1 VSDYPTRKDYP
12 MNDPDGMVQTIRE
25 QEKHI
30 ADLELRLKLRDKRII
45 WWQGM
50 ASDLY
55 DELIGFYK
63 PESDPF
69 GSMTATDRTDSRRR
83 TL

>member
-1 VSDYPTRKDYP
+1 MT
-12 MNDPDGMVQTIRE
+12 NPDGMSQTIRE
-25 QEKHI
+25 LEKHI
-30 ADLELRLKLRDKRII
+30 ETLEMRLKLRDKRIM

-69 GSMTATDRTDSRRR
+69 GSLTRTITRFEES
-83 TL
+83 TQYEPQ

>member
-1 VSDYPTRKDYP
+1 
-12 MNDPDGMVQTIRE
+12 MNDTDGMVQKIRE

-30 ADLELRLKLRDKRII
+30 ADLELRLTIRNKRIL

-63 PESDPF
+63 PANDPF
-69 GSMTATDRTDSRRR
+69 GSLTSTINRFEEAERYGSE
-83 TL
+83 

>member
-1 VSDYPTRKDYP
+1 

-30 ADLELRLKLRDKRII
+30 ADLELRLKLRDKRIL

-63 PESDPF
+63 PANDPF
-69 GSMTATDRTDSRRR
+69 GSLTSTINRFEEAERYGSQ
-83 TL
+83 

>member
-1 VSDYPTRKDYP
+1 

-30 ADLELRLKLRDKRII
+30 ADLEIRLKLRDKRIEVWMGI
-45 WWQGM
+45 

-55 DELIGFYK
+55 DDLMRQYFLIPAEADTASLQRY
-63 PESDPF
+63 EEATQY
-69 GSMTATDRTDSRRR
+69 GS
-83 TL
+83 L

>member
-1 VSDYPTRKDYP
+1 

-30 ADLELRLKLRDKRII
+30 ADLELRLKLREKRII
-45 WWQGM
+45 FWQGI

-55 DELIGFYK
+55 DELICFYNHAN
-63 PESDPF
+63 DPF
-69 GSMTATDRTDSRRR
+69 GST
-83 TL
+83 TLAINRFEEAERYGSE

>member
-1 VSDYPTRKDYP
+1 

-25 QEKHI
+25 LEKHI
-30 ADLELRLKLRDKRII
+30 ADLEFRLNLRNKRVL

-63 PESDPF
+63 PERDPY
-69 GSMTATDRTDSRRR
+69 GSMKSTINRFKEADETWI
-83 TL
+83 

>member
-1 VSDYPTRKDYP
+1 

-30 ADLELRLKLRDKRII
+30 ADLELRLKIRDKRIMF
-45 WWQGM
+45 WQGM

-55 DELIGFYK
+55 DELLGFYK

-69 GSMTATDRTDSRRR
+69 GSLTSTINRFEEAERYGSQ
-83 TL
+83 

>member
-1 VSDYPTRKDYP
+1 

-30 ADLELRLKLRDKRII
+30 ADLELRLKLRDKRIMF
-45 WWQGM
+45 WQGM

-55 DELIGFYK
+55 DELIGFYR
-63 PESDPF
+63 PESNPF
-69 GSMTATDRTDSRRR
+69 GSITATVARFEEATQYEPQ
-83 TL
+83 

>member
-1 VSDYPTRKDYP
+1 
-12 MNDPDGMVQTIRE
+12 
-25 QEKHI
+25 
-30 ADLELRLKLRDKRII
+30 
-45 WWQGM
+45 M

-69 GSMTATDRTDSRRR
+69 GSLTSTINRFEEAERYGSQ
-83 TL
+83 

>member
-1 VSDYPTRKDYP
+1 MY
-12 MNDPDGMVQTIRE
+12 DPDGLVQTMRE

-30 ADLELRLKLRDKRII
+30 ADLELRLKLREKRIL

-55 DELIGFYK
+55 DELISFYK
-63 PESDPF
+63 HDPF
-69 GSMTATDRTDSRRR
+69 SSMTATVARFEMANQYEPY
-83 TL
+83 

>member
-1 VSDYPTRKDYP
+1 
-12 MNDPDGMVQTIRE
+12 MNDPDGIVQTIRE

-30 ADLELRLKLRDKRII
+30 ADLELRLSIRNKRIM

-55 DELIGFYK
+55 DELVSFYK
-63 PESDPF
+63 PASDPF
-69 GSMTATDRTDSRRR
+69 GSMTSTINRFEEAERYGSE
-83 TL
+83 

>member
-1 VSDYPTRKDYP
+1 

-30 ADLELRLKLRDKRII
+30 ADLELRLSIRNKRIL

-55 DELIGFYK
+55 DELISFYK
-63 PESDPF
+63 PASDPF
-69 GSMTATDRTDSRRR
+69 GSMTSTINRFEEAERYGSQ
-83 TL
+83 

>member
-1 VSDYPTRKDYP
+1 

-30 ADLELRLKLRDKRII
+30 ADLELRLTIRNKRIL

-55 DELIGFYK
+55 DELISFYK
-63 PESDPF
+63 PANDPF
-69 GSMTATDRTDSRRR
+69 GSLSSTINRFEEAERYGSE
-83 TL
+83 

>member
-1 VSDYPTRKDYP
+1 

-30 ADLELRLKLRDKRII
+30 ADLELRLIIRNKRIL

-55 DELIGFYK
+55 DELVSFYK
-63 PESDPF
+63 PASDPF
-69 GSMTATDRTDSRRR
+69 GSMTSTINRFEEAERYGSE
-83 TL
+83 

>member
-1 VSDYPTRKDYP
+1 MS
-12 MNDPDGMVQTIRE
+12 NPDGMAQTIRE
-25 QEKHI
+25 LEKHI
-30 ADLELRLKLRDKRII
+30 ADLELRLKLRDKRIL

-69 GSMTATDRTDSRRR
+69 GSMTSTINRFEEAERYGSE
-83 TL
+83 

>member
-1 VSDYPTRKDYP
+1 

-30 ADLELRLKLRDKRII
+30 ADLELRLKVRLNRI
-45 WWQGM
+45 WFWQGM

-63 PESDPF
+63 PANDPF
-69 GSMTATDRTDSRRR
+69 GSLTSTIKRFEEAERYGSE
-83 TL
+83 

>member
-1 VSDYPTRKDYP
+1 

-30 ADLELRLKLRDKRII
+30 ADLELRLKLRDKRIMF
-45 WWQGM
+45 WQGM

-63 PESDPF
+63 PANRSVRIIHLRQIAPIR
-69 GSMTATDRTDSRRR
+69 GG
-83 TL
+83 

>member
-1 VSDYPTRKDYP
+1 

-30 ADLELRLKLRDKRII
+30 ADLELRLTIRNKRIL

-55 DELIGFYK
+55 DELISFYK
-63 PESDPF
+63 PASDPF
-69 GSMTATDRTDSRRR
+69 GSMTSTINRFEEAERYGSK
-83 TL
+83 

>member
-1 VSDYPTRKDYP
+1 

-30 ADLELRLKLRDKRII
+30 ADLELRLTIRNKRIL

-55 DELIGFYK
+55 DELISFYK
-63 PESDPF
+63 PANDPF
-69 GSMTATDRTDSRRR
+69 GSLTSAINRFEEAERYGSE
-83 TL
+83 

>member
-1 VSDYPTRKDYP
+1 
-12 MNDPDGMVQTIRE
+12 MNDPDGQAKLIKQLCE
-25 QEKHI
+25 YI
-30 ADLELRLKLRDKRII
+30 DDLELRLKIRNTRIRF
-45 WWQGM
+45 WQGM

-69 GSMTATDRTDSRRR
+69 GSLTSTINRFEEAERYGSE
-83 TL
+83 

>member
-1 VSDYPTRKDYP
+1 
-12 MNDPDGMVQTIRE
+12 MNDPDGMVQTMRE

-30 ADLELRLKLRDKRII
+30 ADLELRLTIRNKRIL

-55 DELIGFYK
+55 DELISFYK
-63 PESDPF
+63 PANDPF
-69 GSMTATDRTDSRRR
+69 GSLTSTINRFEEAERYGSE
-83 TL
+83 

>member
-1 VSDYPTRKDYP
+1 

-30 ADLELRLKLRDKRII
+30 ADLELRLKLRDKRIL

-55 DELIGFYK
+55 DELIGFYR
-63 PESDPF
+63 PEKILSDHSLRHQRF
-69 GSMTATDRTDSRRR
+69 EEANV
-83 TL
+83 

>member
-1 VSDYPTRKDYP
+1 

-30 ADLELRLKLRDKRII
+30 ADLELRLTMKDKRIS
-45 WWQGM
+45 WWAGM

-69 GSMTATDRTDSRRR
+69 GSLTSTINRFEEAERYGSQ
-83 TL
+83 

>member
-1 VSDYPTRKDYP
+1 
-12 MNDPDGMVQTIRE
+12 MNDPDGIVQTIRE

-30 ADLELRLKLRDKRII
+30 ADLELRLKLRDKRIL

-55 DELIGFYK
+55 DELICFY
-63 PESDPF
+63 DPT
-69 GSMTATDRTDSRRR
+69 GATGIPDMSCEEITSVINRFEEAVKYEPQ
-83 TL
+83 

>member
-1 VSDYPTRKDYP
+1 

-30 ADLELRLKLRDKRII
+30 ADLELRLTIRNKRIL

-55 DELIGFYK
+55 DELVSFYK
-63 PESDPF
+63 PASDPF
-69 GSMTATDRTDSRRR
+69 GSMTSTINRFEEAERYGSE
-83 TL
+83 

>member
-1 VSDYPTRKDYP
+1 

-30 ADLELRLKLRDKRII
+30 ADLEYRLALRNKRVL

-55 DELIGFYK
+55 DELIGFYN
-63 PESDPF
+63 PENDPF
-69 GSMTATDRTDSRRR
+69 GSMTSTINRFREADETWI
-83 TL
+83 